1 MQTERTHKQS
11 GGRGKPAP
19 PTKAGNLGGGC
30 QTAPSLSFHP
40 LICRLASPMA
50 WGVFYRPQGST
61 WEGCPAIPVNS
72 QAQQHPGGFIKE
84 YSYRPAGIL
93 SASGPTHIPQHP
105 PQKPV
110 VPRFRTPLSEALLDD
125 PAFSADPRSHPHF
138 PLTNTRSYKALPAK
152 SPRSSVLPVP
162 TLSGHDIKHP
172 TTPAPARTA
181 ERPVSLEHEFRT
193 PKFVASTPLTVSST
207 ASIRPSLLQA
217 QGSCTTTSSVSR
229 TSTSLDPPPYSKSLP
244 NHSTSSGPLLSGTER
259 PPISYTMSSKT
270 IQPRMRS
277 QPKVTP
283 TRAGTASDFP
293 RILTNKGRIKNLVRR
308 LTKRYQLDRID
319 ELDETDPFGIGFHHS
334 GPYEAI
340 ANNLAKETSRLPHDG
355 TDKLT
360 GGRNYNMK
368 FENDNTNTPHS
379 VTGPSMG
386 NQIATDDDRTVFE
399 ASTHQVVEARTIS
412 VAPRQTARM
421 IPSDYTKPRLLPN
434 QMGHSPELYPVVN
447 QSSPSAPAPRV
458 HHFGDTI
465 PRIPGK
471 QTPHISSPF
480 TPYVPDKVQFTSHSH
495 ELVQPNPSPSRSSE
509 LLPGTDHMAPQATQ
523 SDAGRP
529 AADLHPLHAP
539 LPKSASFSRSAP
551 AGTAYSHDKPP
562 RVHHLPKRLVMP
574 APLHNPQAREF
585 PSRPPH
591 PGPNRD
597 GRSAIDHRITGGDPV
612 SASSRTNQTQKL
624 RRKKS
629 SSLPSSVPLP
639 LHPSTYQSGVGQTMG
654 SKPSSAAV
662 EGQRIH
668 QGTRRRRLSK
678 RKVDV

>member
-1 MQTERTHKQS
+1 
-11 GGRGKPAP
+11 
-19 PTKAGNLGGGC
+19 
-30 QTAPSLSFHP
+30 
-40 LICRLASPMA
+40 MA

-61 WEGCPAIPVNS
+61 WEGCPAVPAS
-72 QAQQHPGGFIKE
+72 GQAQQHPGGFIKE
-84 YSYRPAGIL
+84 YSHRPADIL
-93 SASGPTHIPQHP
+93 SASGPNHISQHP

-152 SPRSSVLPVP
+152 SPRSTTLPVP
-162 TLSGHDIKHP
+162 VLDGHSIKHP
-172 TTPAPARTA
+172 TTPAPARAA
-181 ERPVSLEHEFRT
+181 EHPVSLEHEFRT
-193 PKFVASTPLTVSST
+193 PKFAASTPLTVSST
-207 ASIRPSLLQA
+207 TSIRPSLPQV
-217 QGSCTTTSSVSR
+217 QGSPTTASSVSR
-229 TSTSLDPPPYSKSLP
+229 MSTSLDPPPYSKSLP
-244 NHSTSSGPLLSGTER
+244 THSTSSSSLLSAMER
-259 PPISYTMSSKT
+259 PPISYTTSS
-270 IQPRMRS
+270 QPRMRS

-293 RILTNKGRIKNLVRR
+293 RIFTNKGRIKNLVRR
-308 LTKRYQLDRID
+308 LTKRCQLDRID

-340 ANNLAKETSRLPHDG
+340 ANNLAKETSRLPHDATG
-355 TDKLT
+355 KLT
-360 GGRNYNMK
+360 GGRNNNMK
-368 FENDNTNTPHS
+368 FENNNTNAVRPPQS
-379 VTGPSMG
+379 ATGPSMG
-386 NQIATDDDRTVFE
+386 NQTTVDDDGTPFE
-399 ASTHQVVEARTIS
+399 ASTHKVVEAKTIS
-412 VAPRQTARM
+412 VAPRETARS
-421 IPSDYTKPRLLPN
+421 IPSDHTKPRLLPN

-447 QSSPSAPAPRV
+447 HSSPSVPAPRV
-458 HHFGDTI
+458 HYFGDTI

-471 QTPHISSPF
+471 QTPHISLPF

-495 ELVQPNPSPSRSSE
+495 ELVQPNPSPSRSSG
-509 LLPGTDHMAPQATQ
+509 LLPDTAHMAPQATQ
-523 SDAGRP
+523 SDEGRP
-529 AADLHPLHAP
+529 AADLQALHSP
-539 LPKSASFSRSAP
+539 PPKSAPPSHSAP
-551 AGTAYSHDKPP
+551 TGTAYSHDKPP
-562 RVHHLPKRLVMP
+562 RVHLLPKRLVMP
-574 APLHNPQAREF
+574 APLHNPQARES
-585 PSRPPH
+585 PSRPPY

-597 GRSAIDHRITGGDPV
+597 ARSAIDHRITGGDPV

-639 LHPSTYQSGVGQTMG
+639 LHPPTYQTGVGQTMG